1 MWIQLSATLPDLKTK
16 EIYVKPGPWYRRL
29 PPLKVGGSNRSRSRK
44 SAEQGMEGLWLIMLT
59 VPGTLLAPGMLWK
72 VTRNLSLPP
81 LPELRA
87 SSQHQWA
94 WTSLAEAQSLRR
106 QCLQCGASD
115 RGALYD
121 ITPPGMVSF
130 MLFSG
135 RSFTRLSSFRG
146 VWVGS
151 PVPSP
156 FFIKEPGMAEGEAVW
171 RDGATQLNC
180 IQKESR
186 PLRHSYIHQPHQML
200 T

>member
-135 RSFTRLSSFRG
+135 RSFTRLSSFREECG
-146 VWVGS
+146 WAPQCLHPSSSKNLEWQRGRRCGEM
-151 PVPSP
+151 VPH
-156 FFIKEPGMAEGEAVW
+156 
-171 RDGATQLNC
+171 NC